1 MALQCS
7 YTGSIQGARL
17 GMCNEHTSQTCIEG
31 QTTDTSQT
39 CIEGQTTDTSQTC
52 IEGQTTG
59 RISRLVM

>member
-39 CIEGQTTDTSQTC
+39 CIEGQTT
-52 IEGQTTG
+52 G